1 MLGTQAGTAEPMML
15 EHTFRLDL
23 GGELL
28 HLGLEG
34 RRWGSWDG
42 VCDLCTVLWA
52 LWYYSQVRTDSV
64 E

>member
-1 MLGTQAGTAEPMML
+1 MML